1 MMEAAHVKKPR
12 DQGTSGRLRLRTG
25 GRPLEERR
33 PVGDTLA
40 TRMRK
45 KTRVDYSEVDYSGVE
60 AIGMEVE
67 IAVAVKDNGKKP
79 KVGNTAEKKTGVKE
93 KSTDH
98 KKMKEG
104 KGKQCKKEVKKELKG
119 GKGKTSVNKKKK
131 GEMKVRDCG
140 NKENNNDE
148 NHEEEHTGGEILQEN
163 KSQEKRVYSQEL
175 KKKIAERAVKIG
187 NCAEVGRQ
195 FSKELGYNVD
205 AGTVRYF
212 KRQMALC
219 DVTKGN
225 RGGKKTQKNE
235 DNAMSDGE
243 EADMVTEGSKEGE
256 NTQGGGEEVGEG
268 NEVNVGVGLHQ
279 VEKRMKEKEL
289 AEKPEISLVLD
300 THPRFEETPLSA
312 GCMKIRVLEM
322 KSRELERKKRLL
334 ELEEEANAQ
343 ELEAEKEKLKTTLEE
358 SIRSKKSG

>member
-1 MMEAAHVKKPR
+1 MSH
-12 DQGTSGRLRLRTG
+12 
-25 GRPLEERR
+25 R

-148 NHEEEHTGGEILQEN
+148 NHEEEHTGGEILQARSLNLPTTATMVGGTYLFEGAH
-163 KSQEKRVYSQEL
+163 L
-175 KKKIAERAVKIG
+175 TGG
-187 NCAEVGRQ
+187 NTRFFLESGRCSDYV
-195 FSKELGYNVD
+195 FL
-205 AGTVRYF
+205 T
-212 KRQMALC
+212 QMC
-219 DVTKGN
+219 
-225 RGGKKTQKNE
+225 
-235 DNAMSDGE
+235 
-243 EADMVTEGSKEGE
+243 
-256 NTQGGGEEVGEG
+256 
-268 NEVNVGVGLHQ
+268 
-279 VEKRMKEKEL
+279 
-289 AEKPEISLVLD
+289 
-300 THPRFEETPLSA
+300 PL
-312 GCMKIRVLEM
+312 
-322 KSRELERKKRLL
+322 
-334 ELEEEANAQ
+334 
-343 ELEAEKEKLKTTLEE
+343 
-358 SIRSKKSG
+358 